1 MPAFQVLVIKEHV
14 RGDIRQIDNRVAIL
28 YDTEEERYYYYGTR
42 NDDGKKHYNAYN
54 GTYEYSQWKS
64 FSSFLDFLFGRYDE
78 VMTIESHFFNI
89 PEKDYDIL
97 SWDYFNKYLDSRTL
111 VAAYDLKK
119 VSIEVVENCLDM
131 LVHC

>member
-14 RGDIRQIDNRVAIL
+14 RGDIRQIDNRVVIL

-54 GTYEYSQWKS
+54 GTYDYSQWKS
-64 FSSFLDFLFGRYDE
+64 FSLFLDFLFGRYDE

-97 SWDYFNKYLDSRTL
+97 SWDYFNKYLDSKTL
-111 VAAYDLKK
+111 LAAYDLKE